1 MMSTVP
7 LPNDPSLDQLRE
19 RAKELRDRVRAG
31 DPAALALLAEH
42 HPKRAHGVSLTG
54 AQLVVARHFGFPS
67 WARLKQHLD
76 VVARFRR
83 APDEVTATGPADE
96 FLRLACLRYGH
107 DDGPANWERARRVL
121 VDQPT

>member
-1 MMSTVP
+1 MIVWACSGRLRSAERAEPTRANEHERTGHPPPFGPTPRTAGYREETMMSTVP

-67 WARLKQHLD
+67 WARLK
-76 VVARFRR
+76 
-83 APDEVTATGPADE
+83 
-96 FLRLACLRYGH
+96 
-107 DDGPANWERARRVL
+107 
-121 VDQPT
+121 